1 MVRGVGELK
10 GNSLRNFA
18 SESLILVPILSR
30 PPVDISVVIPI
41 YNESANIEALYAR
54 LRGVMEGMGLDY
66 ELIFINDGSRD
77 NSLALILGL
86 AARDQRVR
94 YIDLSRN
101 FGHQI
106 AVTAGLDLSHGD
118 AVAIIDAD
126 LQDPPELIPE
136 LYARMKDGYEVVY
149 AKRRSRQGES
159 AAKKLT
165 ARLFYRLLARITN
178 VSIPV
183 DTGDFRIISRKVVEG
198 LKQMPEQNKF
208 LRGQISWIGYRQ
220 TFVEYDRA
228 ERAGGETG
236 YTYRKMI
243 RLAIDG
249 ITAFSDVPLKAA
261 TFSGFIVSGIAFLVM
276 LYTLYSRFISHDYQP
291 GWASLMMS
299 ILFLGGVQLIAV
311 GIIGEYIARLSANV
325 RRRPL
330 YLISATNLELPAVYA
345 PLTMGLPVAASF
357 R

>member
-1 MVRGVGELK
+1 MDL
-10 GNSLRNFA
+10 
-18 SESLILVPILSR
+18 
-30 PPVDISVVIPI
+30 SVVIPI
-41 YNESANIEALYAR
+41 YNEAANIGALYER
-54 LRGVMEGMGLDY
+54 LGRVLAGLPGRH
-66 ELIFINDGSRD
+66 ELIFVNDGSRD
-77 NSLALILGL
+77 NSLELLLAL
-86 AARDQRVR
+86 AARDGRVR

-106 AVTAGLDLSHGD
+106 AVTAGLDAAAGA
-118 AVAIIDAD
+118 AVVIIDAD

-136 LYARMKDGYEVVY
+136 LYQKLHEGYEVVY

-159 AAKKLT
+159 VAKKFT
-165 ARLFYRLLARITN
+165 ARLLYRLLTRITHI
-178 VSIPV
+178 SIPV

-198 LKQMPEQNKF
+198 LKRMPEQNKF

-236 YTYRKMI
+236 YTYSKML
-243 RLAIDG
+243 RLALNG

-261 TFSGFIVSGIAFLVM
+261 TISGFVVSGIAFLVM
-276 LYTLYSRFISHDYQP
+276 LYTLYSRFVTHDYEA
-291 GWASLMMS
+291 GWASLMVS

-311 GIIGEYIARLSANV
+311 GIIGEYISRLSANV
-325 RRRPL
+325 RQRPL
-330 YLISATNLELPAVYA
+330 YLVSDSNTGPFVASAPVPVPA
-345 PLTMGLPVAASF
+345 PVWQAA

>member
-1 MVRGVGELK
+1 MFTPLEL
-10 GNSLRNFA
+10 
-18 SESLILVPILSR
+18 
-30 PPVDISVVIPI
+30 SVIIPI
-41 YNESANIEALYAR
+41 YNEESTLGELYPR
-54 LRGVMEGMGLDY
+54 VRNVLEGMALTGGY
-66 ELIFINDGSRD
+66 EMIFINDGSRD
-77 NSLALILGL
+77 RSLPMLLDL
-86 AARDQRVR
+86 AARDPRVR

-106 AVTAGLDLSHGD
+106 AVTAGLDNAHGE
-118 AVAIIDAD
+118 AVVIIDAD

-136 LYARMKDGYEVVY
+136 LYRKLRTGYEVVY

-159 AAKKLT
+159 VAKKFT
-165 ARLFYRLLARITN
+165 ARLFYRILASITN

-198 LKQMPEQNKF
+198 LKRMPEQNKF

-243 RLAIDG
+243 RLALDG

-261 TFSGFIVSGIAFLVM
+261 TLMGFTVSGIAFLVM
-276 LYTLYSRFISHDYQP
+276 LYTLYSRFISHDYEP
-291 GWASLMMS
+291 GWASLMVS

-311 GIIGEYIARLSANV
+311 GIIGEYMARMSANV
-325 RRRPL
+325 RQRPL
-330 YLISATNLELPAVYA
+330 YFIADTNLPAVA
-345 PLTMGLPVAASF
+345 VPDLVAAAPRS
-357 R
+357 